1 MEEIKENDLSEDNYN
16 LYSKNSGLSGKEICE
31 DDYFKFELKDK
42 THELN
47 INKHVSSNKL
57 LPFTS
62 KNSFKKD
69 DFEIIGIIGRGSYAK
84 VVKAKLIKDNT
95 IYAIKIINRPFIDK
109 VDLS

>member
-1 MEEIKENDLSEDNYN
+1 MEEIKENDLSEDYYN
-16 LYSKNSGLSGKEICE
+16 LYSQNRGLSCNEIGE

-47 INKHVSSNKL
+47 LNQSVGCNKL

-69 DFEIIGIIGRGSYAK
+69 DFEFISIIGRGSYAK
-84 VVKAKLIKDNT
+84 VVKAKLTKDNT

-109 VDLS
+109 VDS